1 MPDAA
6 LAATERQFRALVQAA
21 APERR
26 LELRLF
32 HIPEIVRSADAR
44 RRLDIRYRAADEV
57 ESAGL
62 DALIVT
68 GAEPKAAD
76 LRREPFWPALTRL
89 ADWSATA
96 GPPSLWSCLAAHAA
110 VLHLDGIVRRPL
122 AQKCSGVF
130 TCAATYEAKAAHD
143 PVLEGL
149 SQPWRAPHSRGN
161 ALDEAELRSHGY
173 AVLTRSRQA
182 GVDSFVRRRL
192 GAPLMLMLQ
201 GHLEY
206 EPSSLALEFKRDL
219 QRFLSGERV
228 QPPEMP
234 SGVFAAETA
243 ARLQALA
250 GEALTVRDLDLAAR
264 WPAPAQLVLTGAP
277 WRRPAARLV
286 RNWLTSSSPSW
297 QASAAHLRTC

>member
-26 LELRLF
+26 LELQLF

-44 RRLDIRYRAADEV
+44 RRLDTRYRPADEV
-57 ESAGL
+57 QGAGL

-76 LRREPFWPALTRL
+76 LRQEPFWPALARL

-110 VLHLDGIVRRPL
+110 VLHLDGIARRAL

-130 TCAATYEAKAAHD
+130 ECAAASKAHETGD
-143 PVLEGL
+143 PLLDGL
-149 SQPWRAPHSRGN
+149 FKPWRAPHSRGN
-161 ALDEAELRSHGY
+161 ALDETELRAHGY
-173 AVLTRSRQA
+173 TILTRSPEA
-182 GVDSFVRRRL
+182 GVDAFVRRRP
-192 GAPLMLMLQ
+192 GRPLMLMLQ
-201 GHLEY
+201 GHVEY

-219 QRFLSGERV
+219 QRFLGGERV
-228 QPPEMP
+228 QPPELP

-243 ARLQALA
+243 AHLQALA
-250 GEALTVRDLDLAAR
+250 DEALSAPGLDLPGR
-264 WPAPAQLVLTGAP
+264 WPAPAQLILTGAP

-297 QASAAHLRTC
+297 QAAAARLRTC